1 MRRHTCSV
9 FGNHSLTVNRPD
21 PPPAFI
27 DVAAAVVRHAD
38 GRVLLAER
46 PHGKPWA
53 GYWEFPGGK
62 IEPGEPPLVA
72 LARELR
78 EELGI
83 ELDAATP
90 WITFVYAYPE
100 KHVRLHFFRVSRWHG
115 TPYGREGQRLAWEKP
130 DRPTVS
136 PLLPANDKVLQA
148 LNLPPL
154 YAITQAGKLGVEEFM
169 KRLKT
174 ALDRGVRL
182 IQVREREMAPEQF
195 ARFAQQVV
203 EVAHPYGARVLVNGD
218 AAVANRAGA
227 DGVHLPGNQLMRLEA
242 PPVNGIWAASCHDAR
257 ELERAAALGASFV
270 VLSPVLPTA
279 SHPGE
284 PGMGWEKFAGLIRNY
299 PLPVYALG
307 GMKVELLDT
316 AMQHGAH
323 GVSLLS
329 GVWRQ

>member
-1 MRRHTCSV
+1 M
-9 FGNHSLTVNRPD
+9 
-21 PPPAFI
+21 
-27 DVAAAVVRHAD
+27 DVAAAIVRDAD

-62 IEPGEPPLVA
+62 IEPGEEPVAA
-72 LARELR
+72 LARELH

-83 ELDAATP
+83 ESEDAAP
-90 WITFVYAYPE
+90 WITFVYVYPE
-100 KHVRLHFFRVSRWHG
+100 KRVRLHFFRVSRWHG

-130 DRPTVS
+130 DALTVN
-136 PLLPANDKVLQA
+136 PLLPANERVLSA
-148 LNLPPL
+148 LSLPPV

-169 KRLKT
+169 VCLKA
-174 ALDRGVRL
+174 ALERGVRL
-182 IQVREREMAPEQF
+182 IQVREREMAPQELFRF
-195 ARFAQQVV
+195 ARRVV
-203 EVAHPYGARVLVNGD
+203 ETAHPYGARVLVNGD
-218 AAVANRAGA
+218 ATVAARAGA
-227 DGVHLPGNQLMRLEA
+227 DGVHLPSRQLMQRAE
-242 PPVNGIWAASCHDAR
+242 PPGAFWAASCHDAL
-257 ELERAAALGASFV
+257 ELERAAELGASFV

-316 AMQHGAH
+316 AMRQGAH
-323 GVSLLS
+323 GVGLLS
-329 GVWRQ
+329 GIW